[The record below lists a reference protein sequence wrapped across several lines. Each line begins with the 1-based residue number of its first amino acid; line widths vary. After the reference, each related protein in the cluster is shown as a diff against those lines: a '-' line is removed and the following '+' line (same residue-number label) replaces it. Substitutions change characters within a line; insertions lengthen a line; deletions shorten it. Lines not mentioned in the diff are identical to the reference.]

1 MSSERGNLQEKALT
15 ILRVGGGALFMQHGI
30 QKLFGLLGG
39 RQVDLLSIMGL
50 AGVIEFF
57 GGLAIVLGFKTRPVA
72 GVAALEMAIAYLWR
86 HQPEAIFPI
95 QNAGE
100 LALLYMVVFL
110 YLAARGGGPHSLDA
124 R

>member
-1 MSSERGNLQEKALT
+1 MSPERGNLQEKALT
-15 ILRVGGGALFMQHGI
+15 ILRVGGGALFMQHGT

-57 GGLAIVLGFKTRPVA
+57 GGLAILLGFKTRPVA
-72 GVAALEMAIAYLWR
+72 GIAALEMAIAYLWR

-110 YLAARGGGPHSLDA
+110 FLAARGGGPHSLDA